1 MPSSIRQILEHIQRD
16 FLWKGGNLEQKPH
29 LVRWE
34 LVCLS
39 KKKGGLGIKSLSTL
53 NKALLCNGIEV
64 REAYHVGLWKG
75 IRMDWDIMGTRI
87 SFSVGGGG
95 EKLLEAA
102 TWKKVCGDVED
113 VVFWTKTKSG
123 KFSVKSLYNALESG
137 SPSLFPSDCIWNM

>member
-39 KKKGGLGIKSLSTL
+39 KKKGGWDQEVGVL
-53 NKALLCNGIEV
+53 EV
-64 REAYHVGLWKG
+64 RGLSCWVMER
-75 IRMDWDIMGTRI
+75 IRMDWDIMG
-87 SFSVGGGG
+87 SGGGKSFLRRLHG
-95 EKLLEAA
+95 
-102 TWKKVCGDVED
+102 KKVCGDVED

-123 KFSVKSLYNALESG
+123 KFSVKSSTMLESG
-137 SPSLFPSDCIWNM
+137 NPSLFPSNCIWNV